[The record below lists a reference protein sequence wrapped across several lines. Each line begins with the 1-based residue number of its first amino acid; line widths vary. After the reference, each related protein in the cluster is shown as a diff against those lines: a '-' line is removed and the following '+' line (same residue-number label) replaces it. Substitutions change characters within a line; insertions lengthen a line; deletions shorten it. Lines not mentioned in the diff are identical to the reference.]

1 MKRIFLFALF
11 LVTACAPT
19 PTPAPT
25 LIATLVSSPTFT
37 STPAPTATITPSL
50 TPSLPADV
58 EAVLA
63 DEPGYQVFENDKIV
77 SADGETLFRW
87 VPEADRYDPSIEW
100 QRYITFTTTDN
111 EKIEMPR
118 FESIDDALNY
128 ISKYAFWRTGDRRQ
142 SLDSWLKTPGKYV
155 FGHPVVIRGLEM
167 RESYTSPSNGENF
180 VLIATWSING
190 KTALLFEDKNTDF
203 IMIYIDYDSNG
214 LNKEDFNVPI
224 PQQ

>member
-25 LIATLVSSPTFT
+25 LTATLVPSPTFT

-77 SADGETLFRW
+77 SADGEILFRW

-100 QRYITFTTTDN
+100 QRYITFTTTEN

-118 FESIDDALNY
+118 FETFDDALKY
-128 ISKYAFWRTGDRRQ
+128 ISERAFWRTGNWKSQLDFWTSFDNQKAIEFFPSIKKIPNRTPIK
-142 SLDSWLKTPGKYV
+142 SLFSPIDS
-155 FGHPVVIRGLEM
+155 E
-167 RESYTSPSNGENF
+167 EF
-180 VLIATWSING
+180 VLLSLSKIGANSFLI
-190 KTALLFEDKNTDF
+190 FEPEKDSF
-203 IMIYIDYDSNG
+203 AIVYIDQPAESFSG
-214 LNKEDFNVPI
+214 SVPT
-224 PQQ
+224 PQP